1 MEKKLHGADIVID
14 SLRKHGVNLV
24 FGIPGAKID
33 RLFEGLDGQDSEDAP
48 KLIVTRHE
56 QNAAFMAQA
65 YGRLTGKTGVA
76 ITTSGPGVG
85 NLVTGIMT
93 ANAEGDPMLAI
104 GGQVQRKDLHRA
116 THQST
121 PSTEIMAPITQYSAE
136 IQDPNNISEIMA
148 NAFEASQDARK
159 GAAFVSL
166 PQDVDDAEVTE
177 KPLPIYETPKMGPA
191 DPNDLQKLVELIKNS
206 KMPVILVGQR
216 GADEE
221 ITTALR
227 KLLSDYSLP
236 VVETYQAAGVV
247 SRDLEQQSYFGRIGL
262 FRNQVG
268 DQLLQQSDLVIAVG
282 YDPIEYEP
290 RNWNKEG
297 NLRIVNLD
305 TLPAQIDNHY
315 TPIMQLVGNITTSLT
330 ELDKLLKGYEYPLAA
345 TEQLAKYKQEL
356 DQDKKI
362 QVPASNDA
370 SHPLAVVH
378 AIQENV
384 TDDMHVA
391 LDVGSHYIWMARH
404 FRCYQPRHL
413 LISNGMQT
421 LGVGLP
427 WAMVAAMLYPEHK
440 SVAVCGDGGFLFSG
454 AELATAVQHH
464 LNVVTIVWNDGG
476 HYDMVKFQEEMKYS
490 QAAGVKFGNVD
501 IVKYAESFGATGL
514 RVNEPADLTKVIS
527 QAFNIDGPVVVDVP
541 VDYSNN
547 KELAANL
554 IDSQLGSEGNKDYD
568 NII

>member
-1 MEKKLHGADIVID
+1 MEKKLYGADVVID
-14 SLRKHGVNLV
+14 SLRKHGINLV

-33 RLFEGLDGQDSEDAP
+33 RLFEGLDGQDSEGAP

-85 NLVTGIMT
+85 NLATGIMT
-93 ANAEGDPMLAI
+93 ANAEGDPMLVI

-330 ELDKLLKGYEYPLAA
+330 ELDKLLKGYEYPVAA

-476 HYDMVKFQEEMKYS
+476 HYDMVRFQEEMKYS

-514 RVNEPADLTKVIS
+514 RVNKPADLTKVLS
-527 QAFNIDGPVVVDVP
+527 QAFNIDSPVVVDVP

-554 IDSQLGSEGNKDYD
+554 IDSQLG
-568 NII
+568 

>member
-76 ITTSGPGVG
+76 IATSGPGVG
-85 NLVTGIMT
+85 NLATGIMT

-121 PSTEIMAPITQYSAE
+121 LSTEIMAPITQYSAE

-315 TPIMQLVGNITTSLT
+315 TPIMQLVGNIATSLT
-330 ELDKLLKGYEYPLAA
+330 GLDKLLKGYEYPVAA

-362 QVPASNDA
+362 QVPTSNDA

-514 RVNEPADLTKVIS
+514 RVNKPADLTKVLS
-527 QAFNIDGPVVVDVP
+527 QAFNIDGPVVVDVS

-554 IDSQLGSEGNKDYD
+554 IDSQLG
-568 NII
+568 

>member
-1 MEKKLHGADIVID
+1 MEKKLYGADVVID
-14 SLRKHGVNLV
+14 SLRKHGINLV

-76 ITTSGPGVG
+76 IATSGPGVG
-85 NLVTGIMT
+85 NLATGIMT

-191 DPNDLQKLVELIKNS
+191 DPNDLQKLIELVKNS

-315 TPIMQLVGNITTSLT
+315 TPIMQLVGNIATSLT
-330 ELDKLLKGYEYPLAA
+330 ELDKLLKGYEYPVAA
-345 TEQLAKYKQEL
+345 TEQLVKYKQEL

-362 QVPASNDA
+362 QVPASNNA

-384 TDDMHVA
+384 TDDMHVS

-454 AELATAVQHH
+454 AELATAVQYH

-476 HYDMVKFQEEMKYS
+476 HYDMVKFQEEMKYP

-514 RVNEPADLTKVIS
+514 RVNKPADLTKVLS

-554 IDSQLGSEGNKDYD
+554 IDSQLG
-568 NII
+568 

>member
-1 MEKKLHGADIVID
+1 MEEKLHGADIVID

-85 NLVTGIMT
+85 NLATGIMT

-227 KLLSDYSLP
+227 KLLSDYLLP

-427 WAMVAAMLYPEHK
+427 WAMVAAMLYPEYK

-514 RVNEPADLTKVIS
+514 RVNKPADLTKVLS

-554 IDSQLGSEGNKDYD
+554 IDSQLG
-568 NII
+568 

>member
-1 MEKKLHGADIVID
+1 MEEKLHGADIVID

-33 RLFEGLDGQDSEDAP
+33 RLFEGLDGQDSEGAP

-85 NLVTGIMT
+85 NLATGIMT

-221 ITTALR
+221 ITTAIR
-227 KLLSDYSLP
+227 KLVSDYSLP

-554 IDSQLGSEGNKDYD
+554 IDSQLG
-568 NII
+568 

>member
-1 MEKKLHGADIVID
+1 MEKKLYGADVVID
-14 SLRKHGVNLV
+14 SLKKHGVNLV

-56 QNAAFMAQA
+56 QNATFMAQA

-76 ITTSGPGVG
+76 IATSGPGVG
-85 NLVTGIMT
+85 NLATGIMT

-454 AELATAVQHH
+454 AELATAVQYH

-476 HYDMVKFQEEMKYS
+476 YYDMVKFQEEMKYP

-554 IDSQLGSEGNKDYD
+554 IDSQLG
-568 NII
+568 

>member
-1 MEKKLHGADIVID
+1 MEEKLHGADVVID

-85 NLVTGIMT
+85 NLATGIMT

-227 KLLSDYSLP
+227 KLLSDYLLP

-315 TPIMQLVGNITTSLT
+315 TPIMQLVGNIAISLT

-554 IDSQLGSEGNKDYD
+554 IDSQLG
-568 NII
+568 

>member
-56 QNAAFMAQA
+56 QNATFMAQA

-76 ITTSGPGVG
+76 IATSGPGVG
-85 NLVTGIMT
+85 NLATGIMT

-315 TPIMQLVGNITTSLT
+315 TPIMQLVGNIATSLT
-330 ELDKLLKGYEYPLAA
+330 ELDKLLKGYEYPVAA

-362 QVPASNDA
+362 QVPTSNDA

-514 RVNEPADLTKVIS
+514 RVNKPADLTKVLS

-554 IDSQLGSEGNKDYD
+554 IDSQLG
-568 NII
+568 

>member
-1 MEKKLHGADIVID
+1 MEKKLYGADVVID
-14 SLRKHGVNLV
+14 SLKKHGINLV

-76 ITTSGPGVG
+76 IATSGPGVG
-85 NLVTGIMT
+85 NLATGIMT

-315 TPIMQLVGNITTSLT
+315 TPIMQLVGNIATSLT
-330 ELDKLLKGYEYPLAA
+330 ELDKLLKGYEYPVAA

-362 QVPASNDA
+362 QVPASDDA

-476 HYDMVKFQEEMKYS
+476 HYDMVKFQEEMKYP

-514 RVNEPADLTKVIS
+514 RVNKPAGLTKVLS

-554 IDSQLGSEGNKDYD
+554 IDSQLG
-568 NII
+568 

>member
-1 MEKKLHGADIVID
+1 MEKKLYGADVVID
-14 SLRKHGVNLV
+14 SLRKHGINLV

-33 RLFEGLDGQDSEDAP
+33 RLFEGLDGQDSEGAP

-85 NLVTGIMT
+85 NLATGIMT

-148 NAFEASQDARK
+148 NAFEASQDAHK

-330 ELDKLLKGYEYPLAA
+330 ELDKLLKGYEYPVAA

-391 LDVGSHYIWMARH
+391 LDVGSYYIWMARH

-476 HYDMVKFQEEMKYS
+476 HYDMVRFQEEMKYS

-514 RVNEPADLTKVIS
+514 RVNKPADLTKVLS

-554 IDSQLGSEGNKDYD
+554 IDSQLG
-568 NII
+568 

>member
-76 ITTSGPGVG
+76 IATSGPGVG
-85 NLVTGIMT
+85 NLATGIMT

-121 PSTEIMAPITQYSAE
+121 LSTEIMAPITQYSAE

-206 KMPVILVGQR
+206 KIPVILVGQR

-315 TPIMQLVGNITTSLT
+315 TPIMQLVGNIATSLT
-330 ELDKLLKGYEYPLAA
+330 GLDKLLKGYEYPVAA

-362 QVPASNDA
+362 QVPTSNDA

-514 RVNEPADLTKVIS
+514 RVNKPADLTKVLS

-554 IDSQLGSEGNKDYD
+554 IDSQLG
-568 NII
+568 

>member
-1 MEKKLHGADIVID
+1 MEEKLHGADIVID

-85 NLVTGIMT
+85 NLATGIMT

-221 ITTALR
+221 ITTAIR

-315 TPIMQLVGNITTSLT
+315 TPIMQLVGNIAISLT
-330 ELDKLLKGYEYPLAA
+330 ELDKLLKGYEYPVAA

-514 RVNEPADLTKVIS
+514 RVNKPADLTKVLS

-554 IDSQLGSEGNKDYD
+554 IDSQLG
-568 NII
+568 

>member
-1 MEKKLHGADIVID
+1 MEKKLYGADIVVD
-14 SLRKHGVNLV
+14 SLRKHGIDLV

-33 RLFEGLDGQDSEDAP
+33 RLFEMLDGKDSADAP
-48 KLIVTRHE
+48 KLVVTRHE
-56 QNAAFMAQA
+56 QNAIFMAQA

-76 ITTSGPGVG
+76 VATSGPGVG
-85 NLVTGIMT
+85 NLTTGVMT
-93 ANAEGDPMLAI
+93 ANAEGDPVLAI

-148 NAFEASQDARK
+148 NAFEASQGTRK

-166 PQDVDDAEVTE
+166 PQDVDDAQVTE
-177 KPLPIYETPKMGPA
+177 KPLPIYEKPKMGPA
-191 DPNDLQKLVELIKNS
+191 DPADLAKLVELIKHS
-206 KMPVILVGQR
+206 KMPVILIGQR
-216 GADEE
+216 GADEN
-221 ITTALR
+221 ITRALQR
-227 KLLSDYSLP
+227 LLHDYAFP

-247 SRDLEQQSYFGRIGL
+247 SRDLEEQSYFGRIGL

-268 DQLLQQSDLVIAVG
+268 DQLLQQSDLVITVG

-297 NLRIVNLD
+297 QLRIVNLD
-305 TLPAQIDNHY
+305 TLPAQIDNHF
-315 TPIMQLVGNITTSLT
+315 TPIMQLVGNLATSLDQ
-330 ELDKLLKGYEYPLAA
+330 LDHLLKGYEYPAA
-345 TEQLAKYKQEL
+345 AQGQLATYKQQL
-356 DQDKKI
+356 DQDKKL
-362 QVPASNDA
+362 QAPASNGV
-370 SHPLAVVH
+370 SHPLAVVQ

-384 TDDMHVA
+384 TDDMYVT

-413 LISNGMQT
+413 MISNGMQT

-427 WAMVAAMLYPEHK
+427 WAMVAAMLHPEHK
-440 SVAVCGDGGFLFSG
+440 AVAVCGDGGFLFSG

-476 HYDMVKFQEEMKYS
+476 HYDMVKFQEEMKYP
-490 QAAGVKFGNVD
+490 QAAGVKFGDVD
-501 IVKYAESFGATGL
+501 IVKYAESFGAAGL
-514 RVNEPADLTKVIS
+514 RVEQPEDLTAVLK
-527 QAFNIDGPVVVDVP
+527 QAFSMDGPVVVDVP

-547 KELAANL
+547 KDLAANL
-554 IDSQLGSEGNKDYD
+554 IDSQLG
-568 NII
+568 

>member
-216 GADEE
+216 GADEK

-268 DQLLQQSDLVIAVG
+268 DQLLQQSDLVITVG

-305 TLPAQIDNHY
+305 TLPAQIDNHF
-315 TPIMQLVGNITTSLT
+315 TPIMQLVGNIATSLT
-330 ELDKLLKGYEYPLAA
+330 ELDKLLKGYEYPVAA

-362 QVPASNDA
+362 QVPASDDA

-454 AELATAVQHH
+454 AELATAVQYH

-476 HYDMVKFQEEMKYS
+476 YYDMVKFQEEMKYP

-554 IDSQLGSEGNKDYD
+554 IDSQLG
-568 NII
+568 

>member
-1 MEKKLHGADIVID
+1 MEKKLYGADVVID
-14 SLRKHGVNLV
+14 SLRKHGINLV

-76 ITTSGPGVG
+76 IATSGPGVG
-85 NLVTGIMT
+85 NLATGIMT

-191 DPNDLQKLVELIKNS
+191 DPNDLQKLVELVKNS

-345 TEQLAKYKQEL
+345 TEQLVKYKQEL

-362 QVPASNDA
+362 QVPASNNA

-514 RVNEPADLTKVIS
+514 RINKPADLTKVLS

-554 IDSQLGSEGNKDYD
+554 IDSQLG
-568 NII
+568 

>member
-1 MEKKLHGADIVID
+1 MEKKLYGADVVID
-14 SLRKHGVNLV
+14 SLKKHGINLV

-56 QNAAFMAQA
+56 QNATFMAQA

-76 ITTSGPGVG
+76 IATSGPGVG

-93 ANAEGDPMLAI
+93 ANAEGDSMLAI

-216 GADEE
+216 GADEK

-330 ELDKLLKGYEYPLAA
+330 ELDKLLKGYEYPVAA

-362 QVPASNDA
+362 QVPTSNDA

-476 HYDMVKFQEEMKYS
+476 HYDMVKFQEEMKYP

-514 RVNEPADLTKVIS
+514 RVNKPADLTKVLS

-554 IDSQLGSEGNKDYD
+554 IDSQLG
-568 NII
+568 

>member
-1 MEKKLHGADIVID
+1 MEKKLYGADVVID
-14 SLRKHGVNLV
+14 SLKKHGVNLV

-56 QNAAFMAQA
+56 QNATFMAQA

-76 ITTSGPGVG
+76 IATSGPGVG
-85 NLVTGIMT
+85 NLATGIMT

-216 GADEE
+216 GADEK

-315 TPIMQLVGNITTSLT
+315 TPIMQLVGNIATSLT
-330 ELDKLLKGYEYPLAA
+330 ELAQLLKGYEYPVAA

-362 QVPASNDA
+362 QVPTSNDV

-514 RVNEPADLTKVIS
+514 RVNKPTDLTKVLG

-554 IDSQLGSEGNKDYD
+554 IDSQLG
-568 NII
+568 

>member
-1 MEKKLHGADIVID
+1 MEKKLRGADVVID
-14 SLRKHGVNLV
+14 SLKKHGINLV

-33 RLFEGLDGQDSEDAP
+33 RLFEGLDGQDSEAAP

-76 ITTSGPGVG
+76 IATSGPGVG
-85 NLVTGIMT
+85 NLATGIMT

-166 PQDVDDAEVTE
+166 PQDIDDAEVTE

-315 TPIMQLVGNITTSLT
+315 TPIMQLVGNIATSLT
-330 ELDKLLKGYEYPLAA
+330 ELDKLLKGYEYPVAA

-362 QVPASNDA
+362 QVPASSDA

-384 TDDMHVA
+384 NDDMHVA

-476 HYDMVKFQEEMKYS
+476 HYDMVKFQEEMKYP

-514 RVNEPADLTKVIS
+514 RVNKPADLTKVLS

-554 IDSQLGSEGNKDYD
+554 IDSQLG
-568 NII
+568 

>member
-1 MEKKLHGADIVID
+1 MEEKLHGADVVID

-85 NLVTGIMT
+85 NLATGIMT

-227 KLLSDYSLP
+227 KLLGDYSLP

-391 LDVGSHYIWMARH
+391 LDVGSHYILMARH

-427 WAMVAAMLYPEHK
+427 WEMVAAMLYPEHK

-514 RVNEPADLTKVIS
+514 RVNKPADLTKVIS

-554 IDSQLGSEGNKDYD
+554 IDSQLG
-568 NII
+568 

>member
-1 MEKKLHGADIVID
+1 MEKKLYGADVVID
-14 SLRKHGVNLV
+14 SLKKHGINLV

-76 ITTSGPGVG
+76 IATSGPGVG
-85 NLVTGIMT
+85 NLATGIMT

-121 PSTEIMAPITQYSAE
+121 LSTEIMAPITQYSAE

-315 TPIMQLVGNITTSLT
+315 TPIMQLVGNIATSLT
-330 ELDKLLKGYEYPLAA
+330 ELDKLLKGYEYPVAA

-356 DQDKKI
+356 DQDKKV

-476 HYDMVKFQEEMKYS
+476 HYDMVKFQEEMKYP

-514 RVNEPADLTKVIS
+514 RVNKPADLTKVLS

-554 IDSQLGSEGNKDYD
+554 IDSQLG
-568 NII
+568 

>member
-1 MEKKLHGADIVID
+1 MEEKLHGADIVID

-85 NLVTGIMT
+85 NLATGIMT

-227 KLLSDYSLP
+227 KLLSDYLLP

-315 TPIMQLVGNITTSLT
+315 TPIMQLVGNIAISLT
-330 ELDKLLKGYEYPLAA
+330 ELDKLLKGYEYPVAA

-514 RVNEPADLTKVIS
+514 RVNEPADLTEVIS

-554 IDSQLGSEGNKDYD
+554 IDSQLG
-568 NII
+568 

>member
-1 MEKKLHGADIVID
+1 MEKKLYGADVVID
-14 SLRKHGVNLV
+14 SLRKHGINLV

-76 ITTSGPGVG
+76 IATSGPGVG
-85 NLVTGIMT
+85 NLATGIMT

-191 DPNDLQKLVELIKNS
+191 DPNDLQKLIELVKNS
-206 KMPVILVGQR
+206 KMPIILVGQR

-315 TPIMQLVGNITTSLT
+315 TPIMQLVGNIATSLT
-330 ELDKLLKGYEYPLAA
+330 ELDKLLKGYEYPVAA

-384 TDDMHVA
+384 TDDMHVS

-454 AELATAVQHH
+454 AELATAVQYH

-476 HYDMVKFQEEMKYS
+476 HYDMVKFQEEMKYP

-514 RVNEPADLTKVIS
+514 RVNKPADLTKVLS

-554 IDSQLGSEGNKDYD
+554 IDSQLG
-568 NII
+568 

>member
-1 MEKKLHGADIVID
+1 MEKKLYGADVVID
-14 SLRKHGVNLV
+14 SLRKHGINLV

-76 ITTSGPGVG
+76 IATSGPGVG
-85 NLVTGIMT
+85 NLATGIMT

-315 TPIMQLVGNITTSLT
+315 TPIMQLVGNIATSLT
-330 ELDKLLKGYEYPLAA
+330 ELDKLLKGYEYPVAA

-362 QVPASNDA
+362 QVPTSNDA

-454 AELATAVQHH
+454 AELATAVQYH

-476 HYDMVKFQEEMKYS
+476 HYDMVKFQEEMKYP

-514 RVNEPADLTKVIS
+514 RVNKPADLTKVLS
-527 QAFNIDGPVVVDVP
+527 RAFNIDGPVVVDVP

-554 IDSQLGSEGNKDYD
+554 IDSQLG
-568 NII
+568 

>member
-76 ITTSGPGVG
+76 IATSGPGVG
-85 NLVTGIMT
+85 NLATGIMT

-121 PSTEIMAPITQYSAE
+121 LSTEIMAPITQYSAE

-315 TPIMQLVGNITTSLT
+315 TPIMQLVGNIATSLT
-330 ELDKLLKGYEYPLAA
+330 GLDKLLKGYEYPVAA

-362 QVPASNDA
+362 QVPTSNDA

-514 RVNEPADLTKVIS
+514 RVNKPADLTKVLS
-527 QAFNIDGPVVVDVP
+527 QAFNIDGPVVVDMP

-554 IDSQLGSEGNKDYD
+554 IDSQLG
-568 NII
+568 

>member
-1 MEKKLHGADIVID
+1 MEEKLHGADIVID

-85 NLVTGIMT
+85 NLATVIMT

-315 TPIMQLVGNITTSLT
+315 TPIMQLVGNIAISLT
-330 ELDKLLKGYEYPLAA
+330 ELDKLLKGYEYPVAA

-362 QVPASNDA
+362 QVPTSNDA

-427 WAMVAAMLYPEHK
+427 WAMVAAMLYPEYK

-514 RVNEPADLTKVIS
+514 RVNKPADLTKVLS

-554 IDSQLGSEGNKDYD
+554 IDSQLG
-568 NII
+568 

>member
-1 MEKKLHGADIVID
+1 MEEKLHGADIVID

-85 NLVTGIMT
+85 NLATGIMT

-221 ITTALR
+221 ITTAIR

-514 RVNEPADLTKVIS
+514 RVNKPADLTKVLS

-554 IDSQLGSEGNKDYD
+554 IDSQLG
-568 NII
+568 

>member
-1 MEKKLHGADIVID
+1 MEKKLYGADVVID
-14 SLRKHGVNLV
+14 SLRKHGINLV

-33 RLFEGLDGQDSEDAP
+33 RLFEGLDGQDSEGAP

-85 NLVTGIMT
+85 NLATGIMT

-236 VVETYQAAGVV
+236 VVETYQTAGVV

-330 ELDKLLKGYEYPLAA
+330 ELDKLLKGYEYPVAA

-476 HYDMVKFQEEMKYS
+476 HYDMVRFQEEMKYS

-514 RVNEPADLTKVIS
+514 RVNKPADLTKVLS

-554 IDSQLGSEGNKDYD
+554 IDSQLG
-568 NII
+568 

>member
-1 MEKKLHGADIVID
+1 MEKKLYGADVVID
-14 SLRKHGVNLV
+14 SLRKHGINLV

-221 ITTALR
+221 ITIALR

-315 TPIMQLVGNITTSLT
+315 TPIMQLVGNIATSLT
-330 ELDKLLKGYEYPLAA
+330 ELDKLLKGYEYPVAA

-362 QVPASNDA
+362 QVPTSNDA

-427 WAMVAAMLYPEHK
+427 WAMVAAMLYPKHK

-454 AELATAVQHH
+454 AELATAVQYH

-476 HYDMVKFQEEMKYS
+476 HYDMVKFQEEMKYP

-514 RVNEPADLTKVIS
+514 RVNKQADLTKVLS
-527 QAFNIDGPVVVDVP
+527 QAFKIDGPVVVDVP

-554 IDSQLGSEGNKDYD
+554 IDSQLG
-568 NII
+568 

>member
-1 MEKKLHGADIVID
+1 MEKKLYGADVVID
-14 SLRKHGVNLV
+14 SLKKHGVNLV

-56 QNAAFMAQA
+56 QNATFMAQA

-76 ITTSGPGVG
+76 IATSGPGVG
-85 NLVTGIMT
+85 NLATGIMT

-121 PSTEIMAPITQYSAE
+121 PSTEIMAPIAQYSAE

-191 DPNDLQKLVELIKNS
+191 DPSDLQKLVELIKNS

-315 TPIMQLVGNITTSLT
+315 TPIMQLVGNIATSLT
-330 ELDKLLKGYEYPLAA
+330 ELDKLLKGYEYPVAA

-362 QVPASNDA
+362 QVPTSNDA

-514 RVNEPADLTKVIS
+514 RVNKPADLTKVLS

-554 IDSQLGSEGNKDYD
+554 IDSQLG
-568 NII
+568 

>member
-1 MEKKLHGADIVID
+1 MEEKLHGADIVID

-85 NLVTGIMT
+85 NLATGIMT

-514 RVNEPADLTKVIS
+514 RVIKPADLTKVIS

-554 IDSQLGSEGNKDYD
+554 IDSQLG
-568 NII
+568 

>member
-1 MEKKLHGADIVID
+1 MEKKLYGADVVVD
-14 SLRKHGVNLV
+14 SLRKHGINLV

-76 ITTSGPGVG
+76 IATSGPGVG
-85 NLVTGIMT
+85 NLATGIMT

-221 ITTALR
+221 ITTVLR
-227 KLLSDYSLP
+227 KLLRDYSLP

-262 FRNQVG
+262 FRNQIG

-315 TPIMQLVGNITTSLT
+315 TPIMQLVGNIATSLT
-330 ELDKLLKGYEYPLAA
+330 ELDKLLKGYEYPVAA

-476 HYDMVKFQEEMKYS
+476 HYDMVKFQEEMKYPE
-490 QAAGVKFGNVD
+490 AAGVKFGDVD

-514 RVNEPADLTKVIS
+514 RVNKPADLTKVLN

-554 IDSQLGSEGNKDYD
+554 IDSQLG
-568 NII
+568 

>member
-85 NLVTGIMT
+85 NLATGIMT

-554 IDSQLGSEGNKDYD
+554 IDSQLG
-568 NII
+568 

>member
-216 GADEE
+216 GADEK

-268 DQLLQQSDLVIAVG
+268 DQLLQQSDLVITVG

-305 TLPAQIDNHY
+305 TLPAQIDNHF
-315 TPIMQLVGNITTSLT
+315 TPIMQLVGNIATSLT
-330 ELDKLLKGYEYPLAA
+330 ELDKLLKGYEYPVAA

-362 QVPASNDA
+362 QIPASDDA

-454 AELATAVQHH
+454 AELATAVQYH

-476 HYDMVKFQEEMKYS
+476 YYDMVKFQEEMKYP

-514 RVNEPADLTKVIS
+514 RVNEQADLTKVIS

-554 IDSQLGSEGNKDYD
+554 IDSQLG
-568 NII
+568 

>member
-1 MEKKLHGADIVID
+1 MEKKLYGADVVID
-14 SLRKHGVNLV
+14 SLRKHGINLV

-33 RLFEGLDGQDSEDAP
+33 RLFEGLDGQDSEGAP

-85 NLVTGIMT
+85 NLATGIMT

-159 GAAFVSL
+159 GTAFVSL

-330 ELDKLLKGYEYPLAA
+330 ELDKLLKGYEYPVAA

-476 HYDMVKFQEEMKYS
+476 HYDMVRFQEEMKYS

-514 RVNEPADLTKVIS
+514 RVNKPADLTKVLS

-554 IDSQLGSEGNKDYD
+554 IDSQLG
-568 NII
+568 

>member
-1 MEKKLHGADIVID
+1 MEKKLYGADVVID
-14 SLRKHGVNLV
+14 SLRKHGINLV

-76 ITTSGPGVG
+76 IATSGPGVG
-85 NLVTGIMT
+85 NLATGIMT

-191 DPNDLQKLVELIKNS
+191 DPNDLQKLIELVKNS

-315 TPIMQLVGNITTSLT
+315 TPIMQLVGNIATSLT
-330 ELDKLLKGYEYPLAA
+330 ELDKLLKGYEYPVAA
-345 TEQLAKYKQEL
+345 TEQLVKYKQEL

-362 QVPASNDA
+362 QVPASNNA

-427 WAMVAAMLYPEHK
+427 WAMVVAMLYPEHK

-476 HYDMVKFQEEMKYS
+476 HYDMVKFQEEMKYP

-514 RVNEPADLTKVIS
+514 RVNKPADLTKVLS
-527 QAFNIDGPVVVDVP
+527 QAFNIDGPVVVDVS

-554 IDSQLGSEGNKDYD
+554 IDSQLG
-568 NII
+568 